1 MFKKLKN
8 KKGFGFVSSGVT
20 ILIAVVIGAL
30 LLGGTYTLTKDTVL
44 PSAKAKVESMFD
56 FKGVE
61 APKERI
67 KGDVNGD
74 GVVDNT
80 DYNII
85 RNESLA
91 VSGEYDMEALDV
103 NGDGVFNLGDFS
115 AIKLIIA
122 AQKEQK

>member
-56 FKGVE
+56 FKGIE
-61 APKERI
+61 APKEPI
-67 KGDVNGD
+67 KGDINGD
-74 GVVDNT
+74 GVVDGT
-80 DYNII
+80 DLDILNQ
-85 RNESLA
+85 ESLSL
-91 VSGEYDMEALDV
+91 SGNYDISVLDL
-103 NGDGVFNLGDFS
+103 NGDGSFDLLDTVKMK
-115 AIKLIIA
+115 KLIA
-122 AQKEQK
+122 AQQG

>member
-1 MFKKLKN
+1 MIKKLKN

-61 APKERI
+61 TPKEPI
-67 KGDVNGD
+67 LGDINGD
-74 GVVDNT
+74 GVVDGT
-80 DYNII
+80 DLDILNQ
-85 RNESLA
+85 ESMSL
-91 VSGEYDMEALDV
+91 SGNYDISVLDL
-103 NGDGVFNLGDFS
+103 NGNGSVDLLDIVKMK
-115 AIKLIIA
+115 KLIA
-122 AQKEQK
+122 AQQG

>member
-56 FKGVE
+56 FKGIE
-61 APKERI
+61 APKEPI
-67 KGDVNGD
+67 KGDINGD
-74 GVVDNT
+74 GVVDGT
-80 DYNII
+80 DLDILNQ
-85 RNESLA
+85 ESLSL
-91 VSGEYDMEALDV
+91 SGNYDISVLDL
-103 NGDGVFNLGDFS
+103 NGDGSFDLLDTVKMK
-115 AIKLIIA
+115 KLIA
-122 AQKEQK
+122 AQKG

>member
-61 APKERI
+61 TPKEPI
-67 KGDVNGD
+67 LGDINGD
-74 GVVDNT
+74 GVVDGT
-80 DYNII
+80 DLDILNQ
-85 RNESLA
+85 ESLSL
-91 VSGEYDMEALDV
+91 SGNYDISVLDL
-103 NGDGVFNLGDFS
+103 NGDGSFDLLDTVRMKKIL
-115 AIKLIIA
+115 A
-122 AQKEQK
+122 AQQG